1 MTTLG
6 LEMTMEGEST
16 RDAGSRRAAAPP
28 IGGEEDCSCPSAVE
42 HERWNLRARG
52 ETPRARLDRAYAE
65 ILQEVRIAQCGVQ
78 ILLAFLLGLAFTS
91 RFQDSAPSQH
101 RIYVFS
107 LVTAA
112 AALAMFIAPTSFN
125 RLLLHRYELRRHL
138 VRTAHRCAL
147 IGLALVLLA
156 VGSAVIL
163 VLSCVLNPLV
173 AAALGATIVAWFI
186 FWWFVVP
193 MLSRRRHDHDHGHQ
207 PDRSERS

>member
-1 MTTLG
+1 M
-6 LEMTMEGEST
+6 
-16 RDAGSRRAAAPP
+16 
-28 IGGEEDCSCPSAVE
+28 GGEEDCSCPPAVE

-91 RFQDSAPSQH
+91 RFQESGQGQH
-101 RIYVFS
+101 GIYVFS
-107 LVTAA
+107 LVSAA
-112 AALAMFIAPTSFN
+112 AALALFIAPTSFN
-125 RLLLHRYELRRHL
+125 RLLVHRDELRRHL

-163 VLSCVLNPLV
+163 VLSCVLDPLV
-173 AAALGATIVAWFI
+173 AGGLGATIVVWFA
-186 FWWFVVP
+186 FWWFAVP
-193 MLSRRRHDHDHGHQ
+193 IVSRRRHDHGARPHEAAW
-207 PDRSERS
+207 S